1 MQPEVVPVHVDRR
14 GSLVDDA
21 VALYERAYDS
31 QDIHIGDVAR
41 DGFTF
46 RFRAVGDQDVVM
58 GTSAVAARRWGTIA
72 PGGDYV
78 LAWATSPGMTID
90 TGAREPV
97 QLLPGIP
104 VMYPVGRD
112 FGFDGLPSGQH
123 SVRFGGAFLESIA
136 AARRGDEEPRQLAF
150 RRSLGVDALRRLRS
164 RIGEAAPRLLDAS
177 TPVADRARWNQS
189 IADAVAAVFDATPST
204 APTAAVGSSTIRF
217 AKEWMVAN
225 ARRPLTVAEVSE
237 AAGVSARGLQAAFQR
252 HVGVR
257 PMQFL
262 REARLHGVRTDLLA
276 ADPDGSTVAEVAQSW
291 GFHHLGRF
299 SGYYADVY
307 GEPPSETLRRRP
319 TPTTTGQRR
328 RRAR

>member
-1 MQPEVVPVHVDRR
+1 MQPEVTPIHVDRR

-21 VALYERAYDS
+21 VALYERAYAS
-31 QDIHIGDVAR
+31 RDIHIGEAAR
-41 DGFTF
+41 DGFAY
-46 RFRAVGDQDVVM
+46 RFRAVGDQDVTV
-58 GTSAVAARRWGTIA
+58 GTSDVAAHRWGTIS
-72 PGGDYV
+72 PGTDYV
-78 LAWATSPGMTID
+78 LVWATSLGMTID
-90 TGAREPV
+90 TDARDPV

-104 VMYPVGRD
+104 VMYPAGRD
-112 FGFDGLPSGQH
+112 FRFDGLPSGQH

-136 AARRGDEEPRQLAF
+136 AARRGDDEPRQLAF
-150 RRSLGVDALRRLRS
+150 RDALGVDALRRLRS
-164 RIGEAAPRLLDAS
+164 RIGEAAPRLLDPSVPA
-177 TPVADRARWNQS
+177 ADRSRWNQS
-189 IADAVAAVFDATPST
+189 IADAVAAAFDATPER

-225 ARRPLTVAEVSE
+225 ARRPLTVAEVSA

-262 REARLHGVRTDLLA
+262 REARLHGVRSDLLA
-276 ADPDGSTVAEVAQSW
+276 ADPDETTVAEIALSW

-307 GEPPSETLRRRP
+307 GEPPSETLRGRHVRR
-319 TPTTTGQRR
+319 
-328 RRAR
+328 

>member
-1 MQPEVVPVHVDRR
+1 MPVHVDRR
-14 GSLVDDA
+14 GRSVEDA
-21 VALYERAYDS
+21 VALYERVYDS
-31 QDIHIGDVAR
+31 RDIHIGDVAR

-46 RFRAVGDQDVVM
+46 RFRAVGDHDVTM
-58 GTSAVAARRWGTIA
+58 GSSVVAARRWGTIS
-72 PGGDYV
+72 PGRDYV

-90 TGAREPV
+90 TGCREPV

-112 FGFDGLPSGQH
+112 FGFEGLPSGQH
-123 SVRFGGAFLESIA
+123 SIRFGGAFLESIA
-136 AARRGDEEPRQLAF
+136 AARRGDEEARRLAF
-150 RRSLGVDALRRLRS
+150 RQTLGVDALHRLRS
-164 RIGEAAPRLLDAS
+164 RIGEAAPRLLDPS
-177 TPVADRARWNQS
+177 TPASDRARWNQS
-189 IADAVAAVFDATPST
+189 IADAVAAAFDATPST

-217 AKEWMVAN
+217 AKEWMIAN
-225 ARRPLTVAEVSE
+225 ARRAITVAEVSE

-276 ADPDGSTVAEVAQSW
+276 ADPDGTTVAAIAQSW
-291 GFHHLGRF
+291 GFNHLGRF

-307 GEPPSETLRRRP
+307 GEAPSETLRHRP
-319 TPTTTGQRR
+319 LG
-328 RRAR
+328 